1 MQYIKNT
8 QIEILEVK
16 AIQDKNTLTE
26 IKVD

>member
-1 MQYIKNT
+1 MQHIKNT